1 MGVWEEMAEF
11 VACNDD
17 DGGACLWWWCQEQA
31 LLVPIKP
38 SLPRLGSQ
46 RSLHKARVKV
56 HTSFHM
62 LPKPIPYHFIIPQFV
77 T

>member
-17 DGGACLWWWCQEQA
+17 GGGACGGGVRTGQA

-38 SLPRLGSQ
+38 SFPRLGSQ
-46 RSLHKARVKV
+46 RSLHR
-56 HTSFHM
+56 
-62 LPKPIPYHFIIPQFV
+62 PG
-77 T
+77 